1 MPSLS
6 VKFSSMAAVNPV
18 KNRGQ
23 KAVPTATKKT
33 MMKKGT
39 AVAKT
44 TRAARGIQDIR
55 YATKNIHFK
64 RYYVGAK
71 TKTSKRAMKGVK
83 AVLKKKGG
91 PNENATRKTDQ
102 PSLDFE
108 MDKVNHIFFLSIL
121 IRIDEIRFSVLVQ
134 GW

>member
-44 TRAARGIQDIR
+44 TRAARG
-55 YATKNIHFK
+55 
-64 RYYVGAK
+64 AK

-108 MDKVNHIFFLSIL
+108 MDKYWFKVGKGPDPTAMKLD
-121 IRIDEIRFSVLVQ
+121 REIERYRSLDAPDS
-134 GW
+134 